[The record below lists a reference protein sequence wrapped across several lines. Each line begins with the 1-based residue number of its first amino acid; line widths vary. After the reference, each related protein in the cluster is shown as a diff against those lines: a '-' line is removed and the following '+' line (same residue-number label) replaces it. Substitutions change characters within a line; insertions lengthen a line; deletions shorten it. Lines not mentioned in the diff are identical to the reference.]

1 LRRERGRILKNLS
14 VLLKSVPKCEF
25 RKFGIGSRVE
35 RTERK
40 E

>member
-1 LRRERGRILKNLS
+1 MLKNLS
-14 VLLKSVPKCEF
+14 VLFKHGTKCEF

-35 RTERK
+35 RREIK